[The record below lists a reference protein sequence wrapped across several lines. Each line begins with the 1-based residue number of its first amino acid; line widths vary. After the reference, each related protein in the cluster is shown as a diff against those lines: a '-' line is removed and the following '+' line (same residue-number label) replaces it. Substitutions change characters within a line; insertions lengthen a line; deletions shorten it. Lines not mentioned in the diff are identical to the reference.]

1 MAQTG
6 TSGPGTGSGGG
17 SGAKRTVILTDQP
30 QTEAAAQAAAETA
43 TLAQST
49 VVHPIVI
56 DLRRKKKRGRG
67 RKKKYTRGLKD
78 VQRLEQGLADA
89 WESVAVGL
97 SAGAK
102 SFRRRNDR
110 SAYRKRDGVIRDGL
124 ENWTYG
130 LSRTLRRAAD
140 APYQVAR
147 KTSPRL
153 WWLPVRS
160 ATALATAP
168 FSFFLR

>member
-6 TSGPGTGSGGG
+6 TSGTST
-17 SGAKRTVILTDQP
+17 KKTVILTDQP
-30 QTEAAAQAAAETA
+30 EAEAAAQAAVETDR
-43 TLAQST
+43 LAHST

-56 DLRRKKKRGRG
+56 DLRRKKKRG
-67 RKKKYTRGLKD
+67 KKKYSRGLKD

-89 WESVAVGL
+89 SESVAGGL

-102 SFRRRNDR
+102 SFRRRNNR
-110 SAYRKRDGVIRDGL
+110 SANRRRDGVIRDGL

-130 LSRTLRRAAD
+130 LSRALRRASD
-140 APYQVAR
+140 APYRLAR
-147 KTSPRL
+147 KTSSRL
-153 WWLPVRS
+153 WWRPAQAV
-160 ATALATAP
+160 TALVTAP